1 MLCRSRTLKSGEV
14 WSGYYYNGR
23 DASGKR
29 VEIPLGTDL
38 NEAKRRW
45 AELECKAA
53 PPETGL
59 MRFIFDRYARD
70 IIPHKAAR
78 TQRDNI
84 AELAK
89 LRLLFDD
96 APIDGITP
104 QHIAQYRDSRGA
116 QAKTRANREI
126 ALLSHVFNMAREWG
140 FTAKENPC
148 RGVKRNKE
156 TPRRFY
162 ADDDVWTAVL
172 SHAPAELAD
181 AMLLSYQ
188 TGQRP
193 SDVLKMQ
200 WSDIKDEALEIEQGK
215 TGKRLRI
222 LLTQGG
228 APTGLGKLLDNIKM
242 KSVSGFFIV
251 STGTGQPLNKWTL
264 RVRFEAAKAKAM
276 AAVNGDTE
284 LAARIAQFQF
294 RDIRPKAA
302 SEIEI
307 GHAQALLGHSKE
319 QITQTVYR
327 RVGATVRST
336 T

>member
-1 MLCRSRTLKSGEV
+1 MLRRSRTLRSGEE
-14 WSGYYYNGR
+14 WTSYYYNGR
-23 DASGKR
+23 DVNGKR
-29 VEIPLGTDL
+29 IEIPLGSDL
-38 NEAKRRW
+38 NEAKRKW
-45 AELECKAA
+45 AELECRSA
-53 PPETGL
+53 PQETGL

-70 IIPHKAAR
+70 VIPQKAAR
-78 TQRDNI
+78 TQIDNE
-84 AELAK
+84 AELSK
-89 LRLLFDD
+89 LRRVFDD

-104 QHIAQYRDSRGA
+104 QHIAQYRDNRGA

-140 FTAKENPC
+140 FTAHENPC

-162 ADDDVWTAVL
+162 ADDEVWNAVIAQ
-172 SHAPAELAD
+172 SPPELKD
-181 AMLLSYQ
+181 AMLLAYQ

-193 SDVLKMQ
+193 SDVLKMR
-200 WSDIKDEALEIEQGK
+200 WSDIKEEALEIQQGK

-222 LLTQGG
+222 LLSENGTQ
-228 APTGLGKLLDNIKM
+228 TGLGLLIDKIKLRA
-242 KSVSGFFIV
+242 VSGFFIV
-251 STGTGQPLNKWTL
+251 STPNGQPLNKWTL
-264 RVRFEAAKAKAM
+264 RIRFESAKVNAAAL
-276 AAVNGDTE
+276 TE
-284 LAARIAQFQF
+284 DAELSSRIAQFQF

-319 QITQTVYR
+319 QITQAVYR